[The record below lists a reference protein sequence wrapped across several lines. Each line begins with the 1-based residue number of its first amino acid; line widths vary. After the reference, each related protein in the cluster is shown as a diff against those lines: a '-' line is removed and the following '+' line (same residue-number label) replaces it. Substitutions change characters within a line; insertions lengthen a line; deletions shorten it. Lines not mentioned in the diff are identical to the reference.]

1 MDNRRIIEGLANE
14 FWNGIANDL
23 IEEDE
28 IDEYLSEFEID
39 WRYRGFPEDLIEKA
53 VEECREQFFEEEI

>member
-1 MDNRRIIEGLANE
+1 MDDRRIIEGLSNE
-14 FWNGIANDL
+14 FWNGIANDS
-23 IEEDE
+23 IKEDE
-28 IDEYLSEFEID
+28 VDEYLFELETD